1 MFSRLIICTF
11 QFVFLAETLFFSHKK
26 SAGTMFQLVLQRKRM
41 RPKLVIH
48 FLFIFYHNIEN
59 LSLYGS
65 EDIFFYLYSF
75 PVWGTSIWLQ
85 TFS

>member
-1 MFSRLIICTF
+1 MFSRIIICTF

-26 SAGTMFQLVLQRKRM
+26 SAGTMFQLVFQRKRM
-41 RPKLVIH
+41 RPKLVILVLL

-65 EDIFFYLYSF
+65 EDIFFYQYSF
-75 PVWGTSIWLQ
+75 PVWGTSIWL
-85 TFS
+85 